1 MPRVLAAAFKHETNT
16 FSPLPTDLAAYAAR
30 CLRHGADIP
39 AYFQGTATEMG
50 AFIDAGHRHGW
61 DLVHTVAADATP
73 SGKVTREAF
82 DTIAGTIEAAL
93 RDQRPFD
100 AVLLCLHGAM
110 VAEHV
115 DDGEGE
121 LLRRLRAVAGEHLP
135 IGITLDLHANV
146 TDAMAQRA
154 SVIVSYRTY
163 PHVDQYDT
171 GKRCADL
178 IARTLDGEIR
188 PACTVARG
196 PMIDALD
203 HGRTTAPG
211 PMLETL
217 AHADSLR
224 ARTPGVLDIGINAG
238 FPWADIDAA
247 GPSVVIVY
255 DRKAGLRDTAPIAA
269 TLLERIWR
277 DRRRTTVQ
285 PLPLQAGMAAI
296 ADALALPGDGMVLV
310 ADGADNPGG
319 GGLEDSVALLG
330 ALIDAGIDRVAFGMI
345 CDPATLQACIAA
357 GPGATL
363 GVQLGG
369 HSGGAFLGP
378 LALRVQVVSVQP
390 GQFTFTG
397 PMSRGITLDIGPTA
411 VVRVGGIDIVVAG
424 TRHQVLD
431 PGFFTHAGLDP
442 AHYDL
447 VVVKSSQHFRAAFGP
462 MARTILVIDSGD
474 GLTSFDLAAFGHSRV
489 RRPVH
494 PLDELPD

>member
-1 MPRVLAAAFKHETNT
+1 MAGAALGGPERVLADCHGGPVRHEVREYLWP
-16 FSPLPTDLAAYAAR
+16 F
-30 CLRHGADIP
+30 
-39 AYFQGTATEMG
+39 TAPVS
-50 AFIDAGHRHGW
+50 F
-61 DLVHTVAADATP
+61 V
-73 SGKVTREAF
+73 REAY
-82 DTIAGTIEAAL
+82 T
-93 RDQRPFD
+93 
-100 AVLLCLHGAM
+100 
-110 VAEHV
+110 
-115 DDGEGE
+115 
-121 LLRRLRAVAGEHLP
+121 
-135 IGITLDLHANV
+135 ITL
-146 TDAMAQRA
+146 AQRA
-154 SVIVSYRTY
+154 GLVY
-163 PHVDQYDT
+163 
-171 GKRCADL
+171 L
-178 IARTLDGEIR
+178 IR
-188 PACTVARG
+188 RG
-196 PMIDALD
+196 P
-203 HGRTTAPG
+203 GSRSP
-211 PMLETL
+211 
-217 AHADSLR
+217 SLTWHR
-224 ARTPGVLDIGINAG
+224 
-238 FPWADIDAA
+238 
-247 GPSVVIVY
+247 S
-255 DRKAGLRDTAPIAA
+255 
-269 TLLERIWR
+269 
-277 DRRRTTVQ
+277 
-285 PLPLQAGMAAI
+285 I

-363 GVQLGG
+363 AVQLGG